1 MRPNGRLSFAA
12 ETKLRLE
19 VLTGLWKT
27 AKKDRKEICRK
38 NVAVQEMQF
47 CYTWTENRPQE
58 RNRREE
64 YMSLACVTV
73 ACYLLFFSGRA
84 RGTLEIPPLF
94 CVLYR
99 VPYKTRFQLF
109 EIWPCI
115 RVWGLTKSCSQSL
128 LPWLR
133 VGGREVEY
141 RPQGSI

>member
-19 VLTGLWKT
+19 VLTGMWKI
-27 AKKDRKEICRK
+27 AKKDREEICRK

-73 ACYLLFFSGRA
+73 AYYLLFFLQAAPG
-84 RGTLEIPPLF
+84 EH
-94 CVLYR
+94 
-99 VPYKTRFQLF
+99 
-109 EIWPCI
+109 
-115 RVWGLTKSCSQSL
+115 
-128 LPWLR
+128 
-133 VGGREVEY
+133 
-141 RPQGSI
+141 